1 MSTDIRLYP
10 FQCGSTIIPLR
21 NHILG
26 AGLAGEMITT
36 PVIWFLLTHPRGNVI
51 IDGGNPAAVAIPE
64 LKHWGKILEMSSVE
78 MSPDEEVTV
87 MLEQHGFDLADVRW
101 IVQSHLHLDHTG
113 AVAAIE
119 RFPNAQVLVDAQPNT
134 TSPWRPRGISP
145 WATSR
150 PITTSP
156 GIDWVFLED
165 DEDGYDLF
173 GDGVLRCWRTP
184 GHSPGHLSFEVH
196 LPSGDAL
203 MLAMDAANTIDHL
216 EERVV
221 SGFMLSAVDTRRSI
235 QRLRRLAWRAN
246 ALVIAGHDP
255 DQWPAIKRAPDFYS

>member
-1 MSTDIRLYP
+1 MSADIRLYP

-51 IDGGNPAAVAIPE
+51 IDGGNPAEVAIPE

-78 MSPDEEVTV
+78 MSPEEEVTV
-87 MLEQHGFDLADVRW
+87 ALEQHGFDLADIRW

-119 RFPNAQVLVDAQPNT
+119 RFPNAQVLVTRTEYDFAMAPEGYFAMGYIKADYDK
-134 TSPWRPRGISP
+134 PGHRLGLPRGRRGRL
-145 WATSR
+145 R
-150 PITTSP
+150 PLRRRRAALLAHARALAGAP
-156 GIDWVFLED
+156 LVRGAPAERRRR
-165 DEDGYDLF
+165 
-173 GDGVLRCWRTP
+173 RCWRW
-184 GHSPGHLSFEVH
+184 
-196 LPSGDAL
+196 
-203 MLAMDAANTIDHL
+203 
-216 EERVV
+216 
-221 SGFMLSAVDTRRSI
+221 TRPTRSI
-235 QRLRRLAWRAN
+235 TWRSASSRASCSRPSTRAARSSACAVWPGAPN

-255 DQWPAIKRAPDFYS
+255 DQWPTIKRAPDFYS

>member
-87 MLEQHGFDLADVRW
+87 VLEQHGFDLADVRW

-119 RFPNAQVLVDAQPNT
+119 RFPNAQVLVT
-134 TSPWRPRGISP
+134 RTRVRL
-145 WATSR
+145 R
-150 PITTSP
+150 
-156 GIDWVFLED
+156 
-165 DEDGYDLF
+165 DGAR
-173 GDGVLRCWRTP
+173 GVLRHGLHQGRLRQARASTGSSSRTTRTATTSSATASCAAGGRP
-184 GHSPGHLSFEVH
+184 G
-196 LPSGDAL
+196 
-203 MLAMDAANTIDHL
+203 
-216 EERVV
+216 
-221 SGFMLSAVDTRRSI
+221 TRRGTS
-235 QRLRRLAWRAN
+235 RSRFTCRA
-246 ALVIAGHDP
+246 AT
-255 DQWPAIKRAPDFYS
+255 R